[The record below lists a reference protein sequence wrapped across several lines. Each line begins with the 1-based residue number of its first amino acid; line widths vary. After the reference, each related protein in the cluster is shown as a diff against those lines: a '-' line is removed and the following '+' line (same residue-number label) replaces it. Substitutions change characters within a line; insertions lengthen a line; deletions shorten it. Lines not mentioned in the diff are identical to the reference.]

1 MFTLL
6 WWGATLSSL
15 LGSLQVMFG
24 GPGKV
29 GIESRSP
36 LCKVKAQLSFSLTL
50 LSTYSKKDRNHFPHC
65 LRLCWE
71 KNTIQVLFEAPWDF
85 QDTKQLSSFRSIN
98 RVKICSPQVSWFSTN
113 YTLSGFLQ
121 KCQHSRP
128 HQFAPILC
136 SFQILAKDQLNLILL
151 WQYDVHKKT
160 FLNVSHLPMFE
171 HGFLSHSL
179 SYFLLE
185 A

>member
-1 MFTLL
+1 MGQSSRKRLAPTPLSMFTLL

-36 LCKVKAQLSFSLTL
+36 LCKAKAQLSFSLTL

-71 KNTIQVLFEAPWDF
+71 KNTIQVLLEAPWDF

-98 RVKICSPQVSWFSTN
+98 RVKICSPQISWFSTN
-113 YTLSGFLQ
+113 YTLVWLFAKMSAQSPPSVCSNSVFIPNT
-121 KCQHSRP
+121 CQRS
-128 HQFAPILC
+128 A
-136 SFQILAKDQLNLILL
+136 
-151 WQYDVHKKT
+151 
-160 FLNVSHLPMFE
+160 
-171 HGFLSHSL
+171 
-179 SYFLLE
+179 
-185 A
+185 